1 MTSYGSLHQARMMAE
16 RQLSE
21 ALHDGGAGASTRQ
34 LCAALAAGRAAA
46 LEGDAGIDG
55 VGPLGTIRGRWML
68 TLMYDAYVALLAQL
82 CDVNSPAALAAGLRR
97 LDTLSTRTMCLGL
110 DRWGRRHWVSATDEP
125 LLATAELPAWLCE

>member
-1 MTSYGSLHQARMMAE
+1 MAE
-16 RQLSE
+16 RQLAE

-46 LEGDAGIDG
+46 LEGDASIDG
-55 VGPLGTIRGRWML
+55 VGPLGVIRGRWML

-82 CDVNSPAALAAGLRR
+82 CDANSPAALAAGLRR

-110 DRWGRRHWVSATDEP
+110 DRWGRRHWVSATD
-125 LLATAELPAWLCE
+125 CD

>member
-1 MTSYGSLHQARMMAE
+1 MTSFGSLHQARMMAE

-46 LEGDAGIDG
+46 LEGDASIDG

-68 TLMYDAYVALLAQL
+68 TLMYEAYVALLTQL
-82 CDVNSPAALAAGLRR
+82 CDDRSPAALAAGLRR
-97 LDTLSTRTMCLGL
+97 IDALSTRTMCLVL

-125 LLATAELPAWLCE
+125 MLATAELPAWLCE

>member
-1 MTSYGSLHQARMMAE
+1 MAE

-46 LEGDAGIDG
+46 LEGDTSIDG
-55 VGPLGTIRGRWML
+55 VGPLGEVRGRWML

-82 CDVNSPAALAAGLRR
+82 CDDRSPAALAAALQRSAE
-97 LDTLSTRTMCLGL
+97 LSTRTFSLGL
-110 DRWGRRHWVSATDEP
+110 DRWGNRYWVH
-125 LLATAELPAWLCE
+125 TANEAG